1 MQIFFSVVQKLW
13 PHKAFKKTPYSL
25 IGVKNSLQ
33 RKYGFMVLPEKV
45 LRSRIRNKRP
55 FQNTILL
62 AWEIT
67 EKPLKFDKF
76 YGMTIKWWFSVISQ
90 SKSMVF
96 WNGLLFLILLLKT
109 FSGSTMKP
117 YFRCNEFLTPIRELG
132 VFLKAL
138 CGHNFCTTEKIFC
151 MGHFLAYMNHILGGG
166 QNFINFFKKR
176 DRLMYIVQF

>member
-1 MQIFFSVVQKLW
+1 
-13 PHKAFKKTPYSL
+13 
-25 IGVKNSLQ
+25 
-33 RKYGFMVLPEKV
+33 MVLPEKV

-138 CGHNFCTTEKIFC
+138 CGHNFCTTEKKIC
-151 MGHFLAYMNHILGGG
+151 MAYFFALISNFLYWGK
-166 QNFINFFKKR
+166 NFINFFYSK
-176 DRLMYIVQF
+176 LWHQILYYICMQFWQFWLQKITCYTFICYNWDGPHFFW